1 MRKNAN
7 RLGRHGRGCS
17 GSQHTGERKI
27 PLAER
32 LRRMLDRRIA
42 EVTGRGGR
50 DLSDK
55 DLSAAVVDISRL
67 VTAAARLKKLDET
80 DAEAGGKNGPSL
92 EAVLTELYYGDQG
105 ASDERGNVNVEGN
118 RG

>member
-1 MRKNAN
+1 MHRTAR

-17 GSQHTGERKI
+17 GSKRTGARLA

-32 LRRMLDRRIA
+32 LRRMLERRVA
-42 EVTGRGGR
+42 EATGRGGR

-67 VTAAARLKKLDET
+67 VTVSARLAKLDRPEP
-80 DAEAGGKNGPSL
+80 EAAQDPG
-92 EAVLTELYYGDQG
+92 EALDELLHRI
-105 ASDERGNVNVEGN
+105 ERRKGLKSES
-118 RG
+118 